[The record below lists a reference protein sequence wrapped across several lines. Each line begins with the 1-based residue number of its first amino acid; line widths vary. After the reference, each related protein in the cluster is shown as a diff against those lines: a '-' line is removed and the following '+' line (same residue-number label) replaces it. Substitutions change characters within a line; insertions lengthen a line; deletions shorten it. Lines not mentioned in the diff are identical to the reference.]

1 MLTQEEKVLK
11 VLQQIPF
18 VAASYRK
25 IVDALKDVLPAEEVY
40 MALGQLV
47 AESKI
52 TMTMNSK
59 GDPEY
64 SIKWNPQVDEE
75 RKLIT
80 REFNKRFDEKTIFFP
95 RYEGYVANLED
106 NFFGEEYN
114 ELLDAYKELNLEYV
128 KWHRNAKTG
137 VVYPPKMHSLSSAG
151 VLAYNVL
158 AGLELDPSQVEYG
171 VEFEVIAAEP
181 MRDRPEE
188 ISAPKA
194 EFAAIVN
201 YADAVDFVQTDFLEH
216 FYQPFRQSMWAY
228 QFGNRYLF
236 DNDEAVELWRAFAK
250 KANYVYFGGYEV
262 LKTLIAIY
270 SDVLANPEDYQ
281 GKKVN
286 LLNVAWNVSKDSN
299 FKALANFQEAY
310 DEEAKRAE
318 VQFNEFLSKL
328 PLPEGT
334 TLSYQYLT
342 VEEVAENLSEE
353 VKEYVKNRYVGF

>member
-40 MALGQLV
+40 MALGTLV
-47 AESKI
+47 AEGKI
-52 TMTMNSK
+52 TMAMNAK

-114 ELLDAYKELNLEYV
+114 ELLDAYKELDVEYA
-128 KWHRNAKTG
+128 KWHRNVKTG
-137 VVYPPKMHSLSSAG
+137 VVYPPKMHSLSSAS

-188 ISAPKA
+188 ISAPKS
-194 EFAAIVN
+194 EFNAIVN
-201 YADAVDFVQTDFLEH
+201 YADAIDFVQTDFLEH

-228 QFGNRYLF
+228 QFGDRYLF
-236 DNDEAVELWRAFAK
+236 DNDEAVQLWRNFAK
-250 KANYVYFGGYEV
+250 KANYVYFNGYDAFKALV
-262 LKTLIAIY
+262 AIY
-270 SDVLANPEDYQ
+270 SDVLANPEAYQ
-281 GKKVN
+281 GKKVT
-286 LLNVAWNVSKDSN
+286 LLNIGWNVSKESS
-299 FKALANFQEAY
+299 FTALANFQASY

-318 VQFNEFLSKL
+318 NQFNEFLAQL

-334 TLSYQYLT
+334 TLNYQYLT
-342 VEEVAENLSEE
+342 VEEVAENLTDD
-353 VKEYVKNRYVGF
+353 VKAYIKNRYVGF